1 MRRNELFYI
10 VVFGSGSAAGKESVR
25 ERERERALT
34 EKMEKEVMVQWWV
47 MSHNL

>member
-25 ERERERALT
+25 ERESVDRENGERSDGSVVGY
-34 EKMEKEVMVQWWV
+34 E
-47 MSHNL
+47 S